1 MNNNKLS
8 ELLHHVGGRLLGSTT
23 YRKVVVDQFHWV
35 YYNSPETWLTTNW
48 MGIPTQK
55 CPLDMWIYQEIIF
68 DAKPDLLI
76 ETGTAYGGSALFFA
90 TLMDAIGH
98 GHVATVD
105 VLDVPGR
112 PQHPRITYIN
122 GSSTSEDSLATL
134 QRIAEGAGSVM
145 VILDSDHSRDH
156 VAKELLLY
164 CDLVT
169 PGNYL
174 VVEDSNVNGHPVNRT
189 HGPGPMEALE
199 EFLAT
204 NNDFYIDS
212 QKERYMMTF
221 NPKGYLRRAR

>member
-1 MNNNKLS
+1 MSNKKLS
-8 ELLHHVGGRLLGSTT
+8 ELVHHAGSRLLSSTV
-23 YRKVVVDQFHWV
+23 YRKIVVDQFHWL
-35 YYNSPETWLTTNW
+35 YYNSPETWLTTSW

-68 DAKPDLLI
+68 KTKPDLLI

-90 TLMDAIGH
+90 TFMDTIGH

-112 PQHPRITYIN
+112 PQHPRITYLL
-122 GSSTSEDSLATL
+122 GSSTSEESIERIRQMAENADS
-134 QRIAEGAGSVM
+134 IM

-156 VAKELLLY
+156 VAKELRLY

-189 HGPGPMEALE
+189 HGPGPMEALR

-204 NNDFYIDS
+204 NSDFSIDS
-212 QKERYMMTF
+212 YQERYMMTF
-221 NPKGYLRRAR
+221 NPKGYLKRAE

>member
-1 MNNNKLS
+1 
-8 ELLHHVGGRLLGSTT
+8 
-23 YRKVVVDQFHWV
+23 
-35 YYNSPETWLTTNW
+35 

>member
-1 MNNNKLS
+1 MSNKKLS
-8 ELLHHVGGRLLGSTT
+8 ELVRHAGSRLLSNTV
-23 YRKVVVDQFHWV
+23 YHKIVVDQFHWL
-35 YYNSPETWLTTNW
+35 YYNSPETWLTTSW

-68 DAKPDLLI
+68 KTKPDLLI

-90 TLMDAIGH
+90 TFMDTIGH

-105 VLDVPGR
+105 VLDVPDR
-112 PQHPRITYIN
+112 PQHPRITYLL
-122 GSSTSEDSLATL
+122 GSSTSEESIESIRQMAENADS
-134 QRIAEGAGSVM
+134 IM

-156 VAKELLLY
+156 VAKELRLY

-189 HGPGPMEALE
+189 HGPGPMEALG

-204 NNDFYIDS
+204 NSDFSIDS
-212 QKERYMMTF
+212 YQERYMMTF
-221 NPKGYLRRAR
+221 NPKGYLKRAE

>member
-1 MNNNKLS
+1 MNNKKLI
-8 ELLHHVGGRLLGSTT
+8 ELVHHAGNRLLASSM
-23 YRKVVVDQFHWV
+23 YRKAIIDQFHWL
-35 YYNSPETWLTTNW
+35 YYNSPETWLTTSW

-90 TLMDAIGH
+90 TFMDAIGH
-98 GHVATVD
+98 GHIATVD
-105 VLDVPGR
+105 VLDMPDR
-112 PQHPRITYIN
+112 PQHPRITYVT
-122 GSSTSEDSLATL
+122 GSSTSEESLASMH
-134 QRIAEGAGSVM
+134 RMAGGAGSVM
-145 VILDSDHSRDH
+145 VILDSDHSKDH
-156 VAKELLLY
+156 VAKELRLY
-164 CDLVT
+164 CDLVS

-174 VVEDSNVNGHPVNRT
+174 IVEDSNVNGHPVNRT

-221 NPKGYLRRAR
+221 NPKGYLRRAK

>member
-1 MNNNKLS
+1 
-8 ELLHHVGGRLLGSTT
+8 
-23 YRKVVVDQFHWV
+23 
-35 YYNSPETWLTTNW
+35 

-68 DAKPDLLI
+68 KTKPDLLI

-90 TLMDAIGH
+90 TFMDTIGH

-112 PQHPRITYIN
+112 PQHPRITYLL
-122 GSSTSEDSLATL
+122 GSSTSEESIERIRQMAENADS
-134 QRIAEGAGSVM
+134 IM

-156 VAKELLLY
+156 VAKELRLY

-189 HGPGPMEALE
+189 HGPGPMEALG

-204 NNDFYIDS
+204 NSDFSIDS
-212 QKERYMMTF
+212 YQERYMMTF
-221 NPKGYLRRAR
+221 NPKGYLKRAE